1 MYHNREHA
9 KAAFKHHTLYL
20 NLGWMDN
27 DRQRVIN
34 SLYLYSL
41 AKFKQ
46 EKCREIT
53 TPTTDFMNS
62 VDRYKKPRIDNNF
75 PVNALSNKSSLGV
88 AVALPLYK
96 QCKVKRV
103 EKLFLGILN
112 KSTRCYLDLYEFE
125 IKKLLK
131 TECKKLHSLG
141 YDNFEVRSLIYNTHF
156 LPKRVVNSIVRH
168 SGKTKYSVNVP
179 KFILYRDFI
188 DSPSISYVL
197 ENNAVSDFFYHSSVF
212 SRGMPTKKNKTT
224 LSNQLDISRLQGK
237 KIKTNDNFQVLKP
250 ASSRA
255 DA

>member
-1 MYHNREHA
+1 M
-9 KAAFKHHTLYL
+9 
-20 NLGWMDN
+20 
-27 DRQRVIN
+27 
-34 SLYLYSL
+34 
-41 AKFKQ
+41 
-46 EKCREIT
+46 
-53 TPTTDFMNS
+53 
-62 VDRYKKPRIDNNF
+62 
-75 PVNALSNKSSLGV
+75 NALSNKSSLGV

-168 SGKTKYSVNVP
+168 SGKTKYSAFNVP

-212 SRGMPTKKNKTT
+212 SRGMPTKKIKQHFLISSIYLAFKGLCCVIKFRDRATPFRVF
-224 LSNQLDISRLQGK
+224 LSQYDK
-237 KIKTNDNFQVLKP
+237 FQAYLT
-250 ASSRA
+250 
-255 DA
+255 